1 MPDPAP
7 LPLILVGGVHG
18 DRHGFRRTLHFLET
32 FQPDLVLVELSPFG
46 KSFRD
51 RNRRTLQQTFAH
63 NLLLAA
69 RHVHLSLREALLH
82 PEIKV
87 IRRQLALPF
96 EYRAARRFVRNTG
109 NRLALVD
116 SSLFSRRMIAHWPEL
131 ISSSNLSSLLLL
143 APDTRP
149 TSAQTYER
157 AAQLICQELTPPA
170 FTGEWRWQT
179 SDALWQ
185 RREQFL
191 ATRIRSTL
199 RETAPWRATYLGGWQ
214 HLTGAGPSPTL
225 RELLGLDR
233 NSCWLLD
240 RGFLQSS

>member
-18 DRHGFRRTLHFLET
+18 DQHGFRRTLHFLET

-46 KSFRD
+46 KAFRD

-69 RHVHLSLREALLH
+69 RHVHLSHREALLH
-82 PEIKV
+82 PEIKSV
-87 IRRQLALPF
+87 RRQLALPF

-131 ISSSNLSSLLLL
+131 ISSSNLSSLLLS
-143 APDTRP
+143 PDTRP
-149 TSAQTYER
+149 TPAQTYEW
-157 AAQLICQELTPPA
+157 AARHICQGLNPLA
-170 FTGEWRWQT
+170 FTGERWWQT
-179 SDALWQ
+179 RDPLWQ

-191 ATRIRSTL
+191 ATRIRSAL
-199 RETAPWRATYLGGWQ
+199 RETAPSRAAYLGGWQ
-214 HLTGAGPSPTL
+214 HLTGTGPYPTL

>member
-1 MPDPAP
+1 LPDPAI

-46 KSFRD
+46 KAFRD

-82 PEIKV
+82 PEIRS

-149 TSAQTYER
+149 TPAQTYER

-170 FTGEWRWQT
+170 FTGERRWQK
-179 SDALWQ
+179 
-185 RREQFL
+185 REQFL
-191 ATRIRSTL
+191 AARIRSAL
-199 RETAPWRATYLGGWQ
+199 RETAPWRAAYLGGWQ
-214 HLTGAGPSPTL
+214 HLTGAGPAPTL

-233 NSCWLLD
+233 HSCWLLD

>member
-32 FQPDLVLVELSPFG
+32 FQPDLVMVELSPFG
-46 KSFRD
+46 KAFRD

-96 EYRAARRFVRNTG
+96 EYRAALRFVRNTG
-109 NRLALVD
+109 NRLGSLTL
-116 SSLFSRRMIAHWPEL
+116 LFS
-131 ISSSNLSSLLLL
+131 
-143 APDTRP
+143 
-149 TSAQTYER
+149 
-157 AAQLICQELTPPA
+157 AA
-170 FTGEWRWQT
+170 G
-179 SDALWQ
+179 
-185 RREQFL
+185 
-191 ATRIRSTL
+191 
-199 RETAPWRATYLGGWQ
+199 
-214 HLTGAGPSPTL
+214 
-225 RELLGLDR
+225 
-233 NSCWLLD
+233 
-240 RGFLQSS
+240 